1 MKKLV
6 AILLVAMMAIGLVAC
21 DNSKGGNTDSSTTY
35 KVGLCNYVSDASLD
49 QICNAIQSELE
60 IIGTKEGVTFD
71 IDFQNAQADANVL
84 SQIVTNY
91 VNDNVDLMVGVATPV
106 AMTMQG
112 MAEEANIPVVFSAVS
127 DPEGTGLVA
136 SMDAPGAN
144 VTGTSDMLDTAS
156 IIELIK
162 LYKPDI
168 KKVGLLYDAGQD
180 ASTKPIAEAKE
191 LLSAAGIEVV
201 ERTGTTVDEVTI
213 AAQSLVKDGVEAVF
227 TPTDNT
233 IMQAELS
240 IYEIFAD
247 AGIAHFAGAD
257 SFALNGAFLG
267 YGVNYEELGR
277 ATARM
282 VADILLNGKDPATT
296 AVQTFDNGI
305 ATINTDICEKLG
317 VKFDDMKAKFADKCS
332 DVASVVTAESFE

>member
-1 MKKLV
+1 
-6 AILLVAMMAIGLVAC
+6 
-21 DNSKGGNTDSSTTY
+21 
-35 KVGLCNYVSDASLD
+35 
-49 QICNAIQSELE
+49 
-60 IIGTKEGVTFD
+60 
-71 IDFQNAQADANVL
+71 
-84 SQIVTNY
+84 
-91 VNDNVDLMVGVATPV
+91 
-106 AMTMQG
+106 
-112 MAEEANIPVVFSAVS
+112 
-127 DPEGTGLVA
+127 
-136 SMDAPGAN
+136 
-144 VTGTSDMLDTAS
+144 
-156 IIELIK
+156 
-162 LYKPDI
+162 
-168 KKVGLLYDAGQD
+168 
-180 ASTKPIAEAKE
+180 
-191 LLSAAGIEVV
+191 
-201 ERTGTTVDEVTI
+201 
-213 AAQSLVKDGVEAVF
+213 
-227 TPTDNT
+227 
-233 IMQAELS
+233 MQAELS